1 MTQLEKLKLMLS
13 ISDTTEDGLLELCL
27 DFAKEII
34 CNIRYTTDIE
44 PEYLN
49 VQIRIAL
56 EIYNKMGA
64 EGQTSHSENG
74 VSRTYESGDISPSI
88 LAQIPPVVK
97 TPYSVRKVVNAITE

>member
-13 ISDTTEDGLLELCL
+13 ISDTTEDDLLDLCL

-34 CNIRYTTDIE
+34 CNIRFTTDVE
-44 PEYLN
+44 PEYQN
-49 VQIRIAL
+49 VQIRIAI

-74 VSRTYESGDISPSI
+74 VSRAYESGDISPSL
-88 LAQIPPVVK
+88 LAQITPMAK
-97 TPYSVRKVVNAITE
+97 TPYSVRRPI